1 MADGWDLVQ
10 EDYGEREI
18 MSRVPRDS
26 FKGISII
33 PRKAPGQ
40 VIQAS
45 ALSVRPGLLPER
57 MLQAAIIFLC
67 ALPLLDET
75 LPLFSDALQIADA
88 QNSQHNSRAQ

>member
-1 MADGWDLVQ
+1 MCKQVADGWDLVQ

-45 ALSVRPGLLPER
+45 TLKFCLGFLPVE
-57 MLQAAIIFLC
+57 C
-67 ALPLLDET
+67 
-75 LPLFSDALQIADA
+75 
-88 QNSQHNSRAQ
+88 